1 MVFFNIKHCQTEA
14 LEKNILRDL
23 QKRSIPSERDA
34 ELFKRYSIEKFLKKH
49 NSRPFIK
56 LRILANRLPPW
67 VYAIL
72 KILPFYQ
79 AIRQRLLMPALKK

>member
-1 MVFFNIKHCQTEA
+1 MVFFKIKHCQSEE
-14 LEKNILRDL
+14 LEKNILSDL
-23 QKRSIPSERDA
+23 QKRSIPSGRDA
-34 ELFKRYSIEKFLKKH
+34 ELFKRCSAEQFLKKH
-49 NSRPFIK
+49 NSRPLIK

-72 KILPFYQ
+72 KMLPFYQ